1 MQNLNFCDSSEQ
13 IANITWVIGTETACI
28 KLKGFFLVLKSFICL
43 KCLDM
48 CLHSLWITYKYVQFS
63 QTTEYSIP
71 QQPWRGYFE
80 EFRCPIIILFSYN
93 AVSNKILIWTTGLAI
108 KSCRFLLTVSYEKSP
123 ARLYFFIIWVCVSCW
138 SLMVSS
144 MEQSVH
150 LEGAELCSTWHD
162 IPFWLRGWRKEED
175 SSSLAM
181 ILYSTSALNTT
192 SKGSFLMNGRK
203 CGKLVASVHILLLY
217 MVFHRCSCSSGY
229 LFFFL
234 PFLVFTLPIERDF
247 PTPA

>member
-80 EFRCPIIILFSYN
+80 EFRCPIITLFSYN
-93 AVSNKILIWTTGLAI
+93 ASPVSNKILIWTTGLAI
-108 KSCRFLLTVSYEKSP
+108 KSCRFFTNCKLWEKSCWVI
-123 ARLYFFIIWVCVSCW
+123 FFHHLSMCKLLKSHGLQHGTVCASGRSRTLFYV
-138 SLMVSS
+138 
-144 MEQSVH
+144 
-150 LEGAELCSTWHD
+150 TWH
-162 IPFWLRGWRKEED
+162 
-175 SSSLAM
+175 
-181 ILYSTSALNTT
+181 
-192 SKGSFLMNGRK
+192 SFL
-203 CGKLVASVHILLLY
+203 A
-217 MVFHRCSCSSGY
+217 
-229 LFFFL
+229 
-234 PFLVFTLPIERDF
+234 
-247 PTPA
+247 